1 MLTPDIIPINSL
13 WPYVLITP
21 NDIEISGSN
30 DKYMQDRENSNE
42 NLSNCGL
49 SQIISH
55 AANEVDLLSK
65 LSDKKQKILSSNQS
79 LIKNIEYANINH
91 NNPLNEQNY
100 VIAYFGVQLC
110 IGQVI
115 SSFYEA
121 YGYHSYNQEPITDI
135 ENISYLTLKVFTPII
150 RNIFS
155 AKIEEGQVLITHQC
169 PKNVLYHLDI

>member
-1 MLTPDIIPINSL
+1 MFI
-13 WPYVLITP
+13 V
-21 NDIEISGSN
+21 
-30 DKYMQDRENSNE
+30 
-42 NLSNCGL
+42 
-49 SQIISH
+49 
-55 AANEVDLLSK
+55 
-65 LSDKKQKILSSNQS
+65 
-79 LIKNIEYANINH
+79 KNIECANINH
-91 NNPLNEQNY
+91 NNPLNEQDY

-155 AKIEEGQVLITHQC
+155 AEIEEGQVLITHQC
-169 PKNVLYHLDI
+169 PKNILYHLDIQDIQNFDNTLQLIGKAKTYYDFFKQKEIIHIITQN